1 MRYITC
7 EIPESVANIFPLGD
21 LHLSDKSFRKKSYK
35 KLKEIISFIGENPNS
50 RIVFGGDLFNMAGR
64 NTKSSPFEARLSVN
78 DEMNELVSFFYP
90 IKDKIVGAI
99 GGNHECFDSETE
111 ILSEDGWLGYEKITK
126 DTTIYTYN
134 KEKDLI
140 EKEKPKAIQVY
151 NFNGNLNRIIGKNT
165 DLLITDNHRIFYK
178 PGSGIFRMNKFSEIP
193 KKRNRLTLICSG
205 QIEQKEYPI
214 KDDELRILA
223 WLLTDGSMIKKQIKF
238 YQRESKHK
246 MITDILD
253 RLGWKYSIYK
263 RDRDIKKVCGK
274 KLKKKCEVSCDI
286 RLVSPDN
293 HRLVELTNN
302 EKVIPE
308 FIYNLSERQFD
319 LFLQSFIDG
328 DGSRHKSSPETSL
341 MVYGTKKTVEDLQR
355 ACFLHGYRTSISEYR
370 KGDYRLNITKNR
382 YCHIDDFG
390 RAITSEKY
398 NGIIWDVTTPND
410 TVIVRRNGKIS
421 ITGNSRAKDE
431 FDIDIMEVFCSKIEI
446 PYLGY
451 SGVINFRVGKKNAK
465 SGGQWNQNYY
475 GYFHHTTGGGSTIG
489 SGLNRVEKLNNIVE
503 GCDFYCGFHSH
514 KTSYANSLIYTANH
528 RSKKIEEREIHFI
541 TCGGYLEYPDSY
553 AEKGMMRPVV
563 VGSPMIILEGNK
575 RKISFVN

>member
-21 LHLSDKSFRKKSYK
+21 LHLSDKLFRKESYK

-90 IKDKIVGAI
+90 IKDKIAGAI
-99 GGNHECFDSETE
+99 RGNHEDRS
-111 ILSEDGWLGYEKITK
+111 
-126 DTTIYTYN
+126 
-134 KEKDLI
+134 KE
-140 EKEKPKAIQVY
+140 
-151 NFNGNLNRIIGKNT
+151 
-165 DLLITDNHRIFYK
+165 
-178 PGSGIFRMNKFSEIP
+178 
-193 KKRNRLTLICSG
+193 
-205 QIEQKEYPI
+205 
-214 KDDELRILA
+214 
-223 WLLTDGSMIKKQIKF
+223 
-238 YQRESKHK
+238 
-246 MITDILD
+246 
-253 RLGWKYSIYK
+253 
-263 RDRDIKKVCGK
+263 
-274 KLKKKCEVSCDI
+274 
-286 RLVSPDN
+286 
-293 HRLVELTNN
+293 
-302 EKVIPE
+302 
-308 FIYNLSERQFD
+308 
-319 LFLQSFIDG
+319 
-328 DGSRHKSSPETSL
+328 
-341 MVYGTKKTVEDLQR
+341 
-355 ACFLHGYRTSISEYR
+355 
-370 KGDYRLNITKNR
+370 
-382 YCHIDDFG
+382 
-390 RAITSEKY
+390 
-398 NGIIWDVTTPND
+398 
-410 TVIVRRNGKIS
+410 
-421 ITGNSRAKDE
+421 E
-431 FDIDIMEVFCSKIEI
+431 FDIDIMEVFCSKLGI

-451 SGVINFRVGKKNAK
+451 SGVVNFRVGKKNAK

-528 RSKKIEEREIHFI
+528 RSKKIEEREIHFV